1 MESIV
6 ITSENLITNRKTRD
20 MIGYANLADSCKE
33 TLAIIEHGLKEKDTS
48 NNSIVQ
54 VNIQTLFGIFSNYL
68 SFSNRKKN
76 IVA

>member
-48 NNSIVQ
+48 NNGIVQ
-54 VNIQTLFGIFSNYL
+54 VNI
-68 SFSNRKKN
+68 RKEL
-76 IVA
+76 